1 MSCSQYTNL
10 SGYKFVTLSHLTEI
24 KALLLNLCKKNHI
37 KGTILVAPEGININ
51 LSGADDHIKALLDSF
66 AEISWLEGL
75 SLKKTFSDY
84 VPFNRMLVRLKKEI
98 IAFDQKGIDPKS
110 NPAPYI
116 EPEELK
122 KWYDQNKDFI
132 ILDTRNDYEVK
143 IGTFKNAL
151 NPDLK
156 TFKKFTETLQSLPP
170 EARELPVVTFCTGGV
185 RCEKAAPF
193 LKKEGFKKDGFSSDG
208 AKPEGFRKNRPDR
221 SDGTPAA
228 AAERPARRPR
238 EDSSEPGTA
247 PAGAPGEKRF
257 TPKPKAKKRG
267 GPKVRMDKDKGKRRT
282 PNKKP

>member
-10 SGYKFVTLSHLTEI
+10 YGYKFVTLSHLTEI

-84 VPFNRMLVRLKKEI
+84 IPFNGMLVRLKKEI

-193 LKKEGFKKDGFSSDG
+193 LKKEGFKKVYQLDGGIINYFQKVGKEHYEGDCFVFDKRV
-208 AKPEGFRKNRPDR
+208 AITPDCKPNGMVQCYRCRSPLTDQERQSQHYKPNISCPNCINRVA
-221 SDGTPAA
+221 S
-228 AAERPARRPR
+228 
-238 EDSSEPGTA
+238 
-247 PAGAPGEKRF
+247 
-257 TPKPKAKKRG
+257 
-267 GPKVRMDKDKGKRRT
+267 
-282 PNKKP
+282 

>member
-10 SGYKFVTLSHLTEI
+10 SGYKFVSLSHLTEI

-37 KGTILVAPEGININ
+37 KGTILVAPEGINVNI
-51 LSGADDHIKALLDSF
+51 SGAADHVKALLDSF

-193 LKKEGFKKDGFSSDG
+193 LKKEGFKKVYQLDGGIINYFQKVGKEHYEGDCFVFDKRV
-208 AKPEGFRKNRPDR
+208 AITPDCKPNGMVQCYRCRSPLTDQERQSQYYKPNISCPNCINRVA
-221 SDGTPAA
+221 S
-228 AAERPARRPR
+228 
-238 EDSSEPGTA
+238 
-247 PAGAPGEKRF
+247 
-257 TPKPKAKKRG
+257 
-267 GPKVRMDKDKGKRRT
+267 
-282 PNKKP
+282 